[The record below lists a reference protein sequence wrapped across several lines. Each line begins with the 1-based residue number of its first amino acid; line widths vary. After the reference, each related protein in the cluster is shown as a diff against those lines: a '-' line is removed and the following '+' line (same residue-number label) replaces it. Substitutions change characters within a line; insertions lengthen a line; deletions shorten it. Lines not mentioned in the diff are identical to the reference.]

1 MIRIMEA
8 AQVLE
13 MLTKRA
19 GGEGEGSLREQVA
32 AIIDQVR
39 AGGDDALCGLTGRL
53 DGCVMAP
60 EKIKV
65 EEEELE
71 EAVNKVDRDFL
82 RALRKARDNI
92 REYHERQKINSWFDC
107 GREGVLLGQMVRPLE
122 RVGIYVPG
130 GKASYP
136 SSVLM
141 NAIPARVA
149 GVSEIAMVTPP
160 GKDGSVNIHTLAA
173 ASEAG
178 VKEVYRVG
186 GAQAVAALAYGTERI
201 KRVDKITGPGNRY
214 VTMAKR
220 LVYGAVDIDML
231 AGPSE
236 ILVVADAS
244 ANPVYVAADLLSQ
257 AEHDEM
263 AAVVLITTDKSLALA
278 VAEEVSRQVK
288 LLERSEIAAKAV
300 SDYGAIVI
308 TGSIEEALGLA
319 NSIAPEHLELAVND
333 PFAWLGMVKAAGAV
347 FLGHHS
353 PEPVGDYM
361 AGPNHVLPTG
371 GTARF
376 FSPLGVD
383 QFVRRTSVI
392 SYSRK
397 ALEREA
403 PGILKLAAVEGL
415 GAHAGSVEVRM
426 RQDIPRPTG
435 TQFDKGDEV
444 GSKRIDIIQDIACEI
459 DSQVKVDQDKLKDL
473 SGLPG
478 FPERRPGALPGPKG
492 NRTEGGCAGD

>member
-1 MIRIMEA
+1 MIRIMDT

-13 MLTKRA
+13 MLRKRA
-19 GGEGEGSLREQVA
+19 GGEGDDSLREQVA
-32 AIIDQVR
+32 AIIEQVR
-39 AGGDDALCGLTGRL
+39 AGGDDALCSITGRL
-53 DGCVMAP
+53 DGCVLAP
-60 EKIKV
+60 DDLKV
-65 EEEELE
+65 GEEELE
-71 EAVNKVDRDFL
+71 EAVKKADPNFL

-92 REYHERQKINSWFDC
+92 REYHEKQKINSWFDC

-141 NAIPARVA
+141 NAIPAIVA
-149 GVSEIAMVTPP
+149 GVSEIAMTTPP

-173 ASEAG
+173 AYEAG

-186 GAQAVAALAYGTERI
+186 GAQAVAALAFGTDRI

-236 ILVVADAS
+236 ILVVADSS

-263 AAVVLITTDKSLALA
+263 AAVVLITPDRTLALA
-278 VAEEVSRQVK
+278 VVEEVSRQIK
-288 LLERSEIAAKAV
+288 LLERSAIAVRSV

-308 TGSIEEALGLA
+308 TENIEEALELA
-319 NSIAPEHLELAVND
+319 NSIAPEHLELAVSD

-347 FLGHHS
+347 FLGHYS
-353 PEPVGDYM
+353 PEPVGDYV

-392 SYSRK
+392 SYTRK

-403 PGILKLAAVEGL
+403 PGIIKLAEVEGL
-415 GAHAGSVEVRM
+415 GAHSRSVEVRM
-426 RQDIPRPTG
+426 RQNIPRPTA
-435 TQFDKGDEV
+435 TKFDKGDEV
-444 GSKRIDIIQDIACEI
+444 GAKRIDIIQDIDCEI
-459 DSQVKVDQDKLKDL
+459 DRPVKAGQDQLQDL
-473 SGLPG
+473 SSLPE
-478 FPERRPGALPGPKG
+478 FPERSPGDFPAPKG

>member
-1 MIRIMEA
+1 
-8 AQVLE
+8 
-13 MLTKRA
+13 
-19 GGEGEGSLREQVA
+19 
-32 AIIDQVR
+32 
-39 AGGDDALCGLTGRL
+39 
-53 DGCVMAP
+53 
-60 EKIKV
+60 
-65 EEEELE
+65 
-71 EAVNKVDRDFL
+71 
-82 RALRKARDNI
+82 
-92 REYHERQKINSWFDC
+92 
-107 GREGVLLGQMVRPLE
+107 VRPLE

-141 NAIPARVA
+141 NAIPAMVA

-160 GKDGSVNIHTLAA
+160 GKDGSISIHTLAA
-173 ASEAG
+173 AAEAG

-186 GAQAVAALAYGTERI
+186 GAQAVAALAYGTAGI
-201 KRVDKITGPGNRY
+201 KRVDKITDPCQN
-214 VTMAKR
+214 KR

-236 ILVVADAS
+236 ILVVADS
-244 ANPVYVAADLLSQ
+244 TANPVYVAADLLSQ

-263 AAVVLITTDKSLALA
+263 AAVVLVTPDRNLARA
-278 VAEEVSRQVK
+278 VCEEVARQVK
-288 LLERSEIAAKAV
+288 LLERSEIAVRAV

-308 TGSIEEALGLA
+308 TESIEEAIGLA
-319 NSIAPEHLELAVND
+319 NRIAPEHLELAVND

-347 FLGHHS
+347 FLGHYS
-353 PEPVGDYM
+353 PEPVGDYV

-392 SYSRK
+392 AYSRK

-403 PGILKLAAVEGL
+403 PGILTLAAVEGL

-426 RQDIPRPTG
+426 RQNIPSPSG
-435 TQFDKGDEV
+435 AYFDKGDEV
-444 GSKRIDIIQDIACEI
+444 GGKRIDIIQDIDCEI
-459 DSQVKVDQDKLKDL
+459 DNPVKVGQDKLQGL
-473 SGLPG
+473 SSLPG
-478 FPERRPGALPGPKG
+478 FPERRPGAVPAPTGS
-492 NRTEGGCAGD
+492 RTEGGCAGD